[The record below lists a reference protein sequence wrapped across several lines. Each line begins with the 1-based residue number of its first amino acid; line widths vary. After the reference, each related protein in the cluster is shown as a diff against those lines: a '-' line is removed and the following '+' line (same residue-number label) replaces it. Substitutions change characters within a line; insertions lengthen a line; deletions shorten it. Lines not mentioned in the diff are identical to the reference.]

1 MKTIITRICTI
12 SLCCLLAACVSSSA
26 RANEPEFSLPNLE
39 SGRIVLPWNELKA
52 LLDELDVL
60 KRELNELKPEDDPE
74 AEPPLKYAIVEA
86 HLRGVT
92 EEERVRLTATT
103 TIQVFASGWTII
115 PFLPAHIGIESVE
128 IALAEDQSEKSGWIS
143 WTESNEDTLP
153 PTAQIVRGTDG
164 YDIIARGPATFA
176 VDAVFYAPIQV
187 ENLVHTLTLTPPAAV
202 INRLELDI
210 PEKGVKIEQMVP
222 AGRVTQTDEQT
233 SIQTVLNQHDELRLV
248 WKIDKDTGLHRK
260 RTATAHSLVSVEK
273 SALTVSSTV
282 MLNHLTALDQ
292 VALLLPADVDIL
304 HVTSAMIE
312 GWTTQQSEDAQQSEN
327 AQHITL
333 TGEIDRRVPV
343 ELTLAYRMTLPEL
356 PAQVAIPA
364 LAVEGVEL
372 FDGFIG
378 VEVLGSL
385 DITPGDTDTNS
396 MIPAKNLPEDLWQ
409 ASSSPLLHGYEFHAN
424 DFSAMLDIK
433 QYQEIQTVVAN
444 VDLVECVTHRT
455 LAGKSMSRVRYF
467 VRNNDRQFLTL
478 TLPDNSRIWQA
489 FLDGEPVKPAQ
500 KDTGEVLIPM
510 KKSGTQGEEL
520 QSFTIEIGY
529 VTEVSKL
536 SLKGDL
542 VSELPGIDV
551 PMSHLRWTLYVP
563 EDYEY
568 TNFEGPL
575 KQVSEFLPGSVNLAG
590 VRASI
595 DIPMQGKPFLFEKFL
610 MIDEIPYVR
619 GKYGQYLGDDIYLA
633 VQPQNLH
640 TLQQVTPM
648 LRK

>member
-1 MKTIITRICTI
+1 MKTIITRIGCI
-12 SLCCLLAACVSSSA
+12 SLCCLLAACMSSA
-26 RANEPEFSLPNLE
+26 WADESEISLPDFE
-39 SGRIVLPWNELKA
+39 SGRIVLTWSELKT
-52 LLDELDVL
+52 LLDELDAL
-60 KRELNELKPEDDPE
+60 KRELNALKPKDEAED
-74 AEPPLKYAIVEA
+74 EPPLEYAIVEA
-86 HLRGVT
+86 HLRGAT
-92 EEERVRLTATT
+92 EEERARLTATT
-103 TIQVFASGWTII
+103 TIQVFASGWTTI
-115 PFLPAHIGIESVE
+115 PFLPAHIGIESVD
-128 IALAEDQSEKSGWIS
+128 IALAEAQSEKSGWIS
-143 WTESNEDTLP
+143 WAESKESALP
-153 PTAQIVRGTDG
+153 PTAQIVRGADG
-164 YDIIARGPATFA
+164 YDIIAHGPATFA
-176 VDAVFYAPIQV
+176 VDAVFYAPIRV
-187 ENLVHTLTLTPPAAV
+187 ENLVHTLTFTPPAAV

-210 PEKGVKIEQMVP
+210 PAKGVNIEQMLP
-222 AGRVTQTDEQT
+222 SGRITQTDEQT

-248 WKIDKDTGLHRK
+248 WRIDKDTGLHRK
-260 RTATAHSLVSVEK
+260 RSATAHSLLSVEK
-273 SALTVSSTV
+273 SALTVSSTIT
-282 MLNHLTALDQ
+282 LNHVTSLDQ

-312 GWTTQQSEDAQQSEN
+312 GWTAQQSSGG
-327 AQHITL
+327 QRITL
-333 TGEIDRRVPV
+333 TGAIDRRAAV
-343 ELTLAYRMTLPEL
+343 ELTLGYRMPLPEL
-356 PAQVAIPA
+356 PAQVPIPA
-364 LAVEGVEL
+364 LVVEGVEL
-372 FDGFIG
+372 FHGFVG

-385 DITPGDTDTNS
+385 DITPEDSAGRFL
-396 MIPAKNLPEDLWQ
+396 IPAKNLPQDLWHV
-409 ASSSPLLHGYEFHAN
+409 SSSPLLHGYEFHNN
-424 DFSAMLDIK
+424 DFSATLDIK
-433 QYQEIQTVVAN
+433 RYQEIQTVVAN

-563 EDYEY
+563 EDYDY

-575 KQVSEFLPGSVNLAG
+575 KQVAEFSPGSVNVTG
-590 VRASI
+590 FKPQI
-595 DIPMQGKPFLFEKFL
+595 DIPMQGKPFRFEKFL

-633 VQPQNLH
+633 VQPQNLR

-648 LRK
+648 SRK